1 MYKGA
6 SRSFEAIIYFQM
18 PSYIPLGIYI
28 FLGTSTALFVGFV
41 SFFGISEMVVHGY
54 VKRGF
59 AEL

>member
-1 MYKGA
+1 
-6 SRSFEAIIYFQM
+6 M
-18 PSYIPLGIYI
+18 PFYIPLGIYI
-28 FLGTSTALFVGFV
+28 VYKYILGTSTALFVGFV